1 MFVPGE
7 FRKLSVIFGDIES
20 EYSISLAPTPGY
32 SFVDRRGIIFRP
44 RGTIWGFEDN
54 FEGTVRSAVGPGE
67 KILGQA
73 TNDRSTTA
81 QGYYDDAAGKARS
94 AVGSAK
100 DAVSGGVD
108 AISSLDFSGL
118 RDEIS
123 KLTQKVSDLTQ
134 NQVAAGRDQVVGAM
148 GAAGESL
155 SQSAA
160 NAQDKFAALEG
171 DVESRIKKN
180 PWGAVAVAGLIG
192 LLIGKMS

>member
-1 MFVPGE
+1 MTPVLVAQIKFPPCAWNYFLTKRNQLPGQLFHAITTQIE
-7 FRKLSVIFGDIES
+7 DVIMNK
-20 EYSISLAPTPGY
+20 
-32 SFVDRRGIIFRP
+32 
-44 RGTIWGFEDN
+44 DN
-54 FEGTVRSAVGPGE
+54 FEGTVRSAVGQGE

-73 TNDRSTTA
+73 TGDRGTTA

-123 KLTQKVSDLTQ
+123 KLTQKVADLTQ
-134 NQVAAGRDQVVGAM
+134 NHVAAGRDQVVGAM
-148 GAAGESL
+148 GAAGQTL
-155 SQSAA
+155 SQSASD
-160 NAQDKFAALEG
+160 AQDKFSALEG